1 MELQASDG
9 NDIELDF
16 GQRGGMAITAA
27 RVSVDFVDQLFD
39 GMDAITD
46 NQGGLTS
53 GSRNQFISYNQSAV
67 VTAGQEFFYQN
78 FAIASGRFVGLV
90 EQFALNNVD
99 RNALALVAI
108 LGLDHNGKSNAEC
121 NLPSIF

>member
-1 MELQASDG
+1 M
-9 NDIELDF
+9 N
-16 GQRGGMAITAA
+16 
-27 RVSVDFVDQLFD
+27 
-39 GMDAITD
+39 AITD
-46 NQGGLTS
+46 NQGRLTS
-53 GSRNQFISYNQSAV
+53 GSRNQLIANDQQSV

-90 EQFALNNVD
+90 KQFALNNVD
-99 RNALALVAI
+99 RNAFALVAI